1 LGLAPR
7 SIEFEQSQSF
17 DSAIAFFPRPITLM
31 VRVLSLLQRNLL
43 IMSESTP
50 APSLIPAPSIPAPS
64 QLLSRYFTD
73 LLMNNW
79 SPTTIDRR
87 TYSIGRF
94 ILWAGERGI
103 TCVSEITRESLAA
116 YRRQLYE
123 HRSDRTGKPIRFAT
137 QASYL
142 SAVYH
147 WCDWLAQEGWLSVD
161 PALGMQLPKEEHRL
175 PASYLTLSE
184 VERVIQSIELS
195 TASGLR
201 DRSIFETF
209 YSTGMRRSE
218 LMKLQLDDID
228 SERGL
233 VMIRQGKGRK
243 DRAVPIGKRALQW
256 LEKYQTDSRPQ
267 MLKQPSETL
276 YLTTLGNTF
285 SPGTLTQLVR
295 LYFDAN
301 GIKRRGSCH
310 MLRHTTA
317 TLMMEGGADLRSL
330 QTLLGHES
338 LNTTQIYT
346 HVTIDRLREVHAKT
360 HPAANDTPPALPPPP
375 PPELPI
381 APPSAPSQPG
391 Q

>member
-1 LGLAPR
+1 ML
-7 SIEFEQSQSF
+7 
-17 DSAIAFFPRPITLM
+17 
-31 VRVLSLLQRNLL
+31 
-43 IMSESTP
+43 ESTP
-50 APSLIPAPSIPAPS
+50 APT
-64 QLLSRYFTD
+64 QLMTRYFTD

-94 ILWAGERGI
+94 IAWASERGI
-103 TCVSEITRESLAA
+103 VCVREISSESLAA

-123 HRSDRTGKPIRFAT
+123 HRNERTGKPIRFAT

-142 SAVYH
+142 NAVRH
-147 WCDWLAQEGWLSVD
+147 WCAWLVKEGWLSVN
-161 PALGMQLPKEEHRL
+161 PAIGIQVPKEEHRL

-184 VERVIQSIELS
+184 VERVIQSIDLS

-201 DRSIFETF
+201 DRSLFETF
-209 YSTGMRRSE
+209 YSTAMRRSE
-218 LMKLQLDDID
+218 LLKLQLDDID
-228 SERGL
+228 RERGL

-243 DRAVPIGKRALQW
+243 DRVVPIGKRALQW
-256 LEKYQTDSRPQ
+256 LEKYLSESRPKL
-267 MLKQPSETL
+267 LKAPSETL
-276 YLTTLGNTF
+276 YLTALGNRF

-295 LYFDAN
+295 SYFVAN

-330 QTLLGHES
+330 QTLLGHAS

-360 HPAANDTPPALPPPP
+360 HPAASDTPPPV
-375 PPELPI
+375 
-381 APPSAPSQPG
+381 PPSDPTAPSQ
-391 Q
+391 